1 MFIFFKMTY
10 VYEPGLWLEPKANR
24 FKIFSL
30 FILKQGN
37 VINIYLI
44 VCVIHPQIN
53 DLSHFKK

>member
-44 VCVIHPQIN
+44 VCDPSPN
-53 DLSHFKK
+53 